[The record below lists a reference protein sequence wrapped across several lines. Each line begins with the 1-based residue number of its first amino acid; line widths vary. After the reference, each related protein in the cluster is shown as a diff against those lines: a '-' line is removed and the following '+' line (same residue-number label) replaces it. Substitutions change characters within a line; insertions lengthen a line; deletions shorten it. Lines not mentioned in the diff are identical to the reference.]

1 MDIKIG
7 ENDRDAVVFAKTI
20 EQEALSQI
28 YKMAYSDIGKDAHIR
43 IMPDCHAGAG
53 CVIGTTMQIT
63 DEVCPNLV
71 GVDIGCL
78 DYKTEVLTQNGWI
91 KIADYSNQKILV
103 YDKTVDSTFFD
114 MPYVYIKQ
122 PCEKF
127 YHIYSHKGLDQMVSS
142 EHKMLIWNGYKGRG
156 FNIYEKSAE
165 EVVSNHNEKILN
177 SKKPYGGIKT
187 SFSYVGDGV
196 PYSDNMIRIITM
208 ISADGRIKELKNEK
222 VNTVELHFAKTKKV
236 NRTKM
241 LLDYENIKYNEYT
254 DKSNC
259 TYISFN
265 IGKEIAKDLKIF
277 YKASKHQLHILA
289 DECLYWDGHIG
300 YRSYYSTSKKTN
312 ADVIQFAFAANNI
325 RAGISKIEYQNEKWN
340 AGYQVYPTKNNIV
353 GFPREIFKEYKS
365 QDGYKYCFTTSTGF
379 FIIRR
384 NNNISV
390 TGNCGVALAKSNLK
404 FENIF
409 EKLDSVIREDIP
421 YGMDV
426 YNSEQ
431 PWNFEKLRCWDKL
444 QKENRV
450 KARMSLGTL
459 GGGNHFIEAYADG
472 YISVHSG
479 SRNIGYKVAQY
490 YQKLAVKNIKDKRYR
505 TTHEDMMQVA
515 PALREK
521 WLKSHKINVD
531 DDLCYLDGQ
540 YMEDYLHDVSVMQEF
555 AKDNRAKILRT
566 IIEKLG
572 GRIDYTYESV
582 HNYIDT
588 ENMILRKG
596 AISAKD
602 GEVIVIPMNMR
613 DGLLICRGKG
623 NEEWNCSAPH
633 GAGRLYSRSKAKS
646 AFTVDQYREA
656 MKGIFTTC
664 INEATLDEAPF
675 VYKDFKEIEECIEPT
690 AYIEDRLLPIFNFKA
705 DN

>member
-7 ENDRDAVVFAKTI
+7 ENDRDAVVFAKTV

-28 YKMAYSDIGKDAHIR
+28 YKMAYSDIGKNAHIR

-63 DEVCPNLV
+63 DKVCPNLV

-78 DYKTEVLTQNGWI
+78 DNKTEVLTQNGWI
-91 KIADYSNQKILV
+91 KISDYSDQKILI
-103 YDKTVDSTFFD
+103 YNKLMDSTFFD
-114 MPYVYIKQ
+114 TPYAYIKQ
-122 PCEKF
+122 PCENF
-127 YHIYSHKGLDQMVSS
+127 YHVYSQKGLDQMVSS
-142 EHKMLIWNGYKGRG
+142 EHKMLIWSGYKRKG
-156 FNIYEKSAE
+156 FTIDEKIAE
-165 EVVSNHNEKILN
+165 EVVHNHNQKILN
-177 SKKPYGGIKT
+177 NKKPYGGIKT
-187 SFSYVGDGV
+187 AFRHIGDGI
-196 PYSDNMIRIITM
+196 PYSDNMIRVITM
-208 ISADGRIKELKNEK
+208 ISADGRIRQLKSENI
-222 VNTVELHFAKTKKV
+222 NAVELHFAKERKV
-236 NRTKM
+236 NRAKM
-241 LLDYENIKYNEYT
+241 LLDCENIEYREYI
-254 DKSNC
+254 DKNNN

-265 IGKEIAKDLKIF
+265 IEKNITKDLRIF
-277 YKASKHQLHILA
+277 YKASKHQLDILCT
-289 DECLYWDGHIG
+289 ECLYWDGHIG
-300 YRSYYSTSKKTN
+300 YRSFYSTTVKTN
-312 ADVIQFAFAANNI
+312 ADVIQFAFAANDI
-325 RAGISKIEYQNEKWN
+325 RAGICKTKSQNEKWN
-340 AGYQVYPTKNNIV
+340 ICYNVYPTKNNIV
-353 GFPREIFKEYKS
+353 GFPEKTFKEHKS
-365 QDGYKYCFTTSTGF
+365 EDGYKYCFTTSTGF
-379 FIIRR
+379 FVIRR
-384 NNNISV
+384 NDNISI
-390 TGNCGVALAKSNLK
+390 TGNCGVSLAKSNLK
-404 FENIF
+404 FENMF
-409 EKLDSVIREDIP
+409 DELDSVIREYIP
-421 YGMDV
+421 YGINV
-426 YNSEQ
+426 HSSEQ
-431 PWNFEKLRCWDKL
+431 PWDFERLRCWDKL
-444 QKENRV
+444 QQENRA

-490 YQKLAVKNIKDKRYR
+490 YQKLAVKNIKDKRYKA
-505 TTHEDMMQVA
+505 THEDMMQID
-515 PALREK
+515 PALREE
-521 WLKSHKINVD
+521 WLKHHKINVD

-540 YMEDYLHDVSVMQEF
+540 YMEDYLYDVSVMQEF

-602 GEVIVIPMNMR
+602 GEIIVIPMNMR

-623 NEEWNCSAPH
+623 NEDWNYSAPH

-646 AFTVDQYREA
+646 TFTVDQYREA
-656 MKGIFTTC
+656 MEGIFTTC

-675 VYKDFKEIEECIEPT
+675 VYKNFKEIEECIEPT